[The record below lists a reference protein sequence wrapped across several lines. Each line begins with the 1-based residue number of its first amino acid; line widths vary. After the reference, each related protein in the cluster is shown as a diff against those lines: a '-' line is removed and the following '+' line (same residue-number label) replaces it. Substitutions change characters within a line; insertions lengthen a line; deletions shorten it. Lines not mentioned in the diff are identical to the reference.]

1 MVTLAELAQEVQSHI
16 AVIDNY
22 LEHNLP
28 QPTFDIDSPKSPP
41 PGRQYATSD
50 DVTRR
55 LQPRRSRH
63 STADHLLG
71 HQMTDKY
78 DGTAMHFL
86 AAFNV
91 FDAVPKEDSIL
102 PTRSTVSTHRS
113 RAMSH
118 TRAIRL
124 WQVIGRHVP
133 GFSTT
138 WKGSSLG
145 CKKLVDTT
153 CKWETLT
160 TRCIRVRLGKGQVVT
175 IDGYAGHLLSA
186 VALAYPDLTSVI
198 QTKFSP
204 GYEKRFYENF
214 SAELKGRVTCMAHDQ
229 YAEQPVKNADLY
241 FMSTSLQEENQ
252 ETDAK
257 ILATALMQKEQG
269 VYDAGL
275 GLAGFITRFSIG
287 TDLQMMSVMNLYH
300 CRQAEWVVLF
310 KKADP
315 PFELKKYIQT
325 MGSCTSLMEWVL
337 E

>member
-1 MVTLAELAQEVQSHI
+1 MAKAC
-16 AVIDNY
+16 Y
-22 LEHNLP
+22 LP
-28 QPTFDIDSPKSPP
+28 
-41 PGRQYATSD
+41 
-50 DVTRR
+50 
-55 LQPRRSRH
+55 
-63 STADHLLG
+63 
-71 HQMTDKY
+71 
-78 DGTAMHFL
+78 
-86 AAFNV
+86 
-91 FDAVPKEDSIL
+91 
-102 PTRSTVSTHRS
+102 
-113 RAMSH
+113 
-118 TRAIRL
+118 
-124 WQVIGRHVP
+124 
-133 GFSTT
+133 
-138 WKGSSLG
+138 
-145 CKKLVDTT
+145 
-153 CKWETLT
+153 
-160 TRCIRVRLGKGQVVT
+160 
-175 IDGYAGHLLSA
+175 
-186 VALAYPDLTSVI
+186 YPDLTSVI

-257 ILATALMQKEQG
+257 ILATALMQKSYPHSRSCHGWWGPPTRGWDHQRKTINREQG